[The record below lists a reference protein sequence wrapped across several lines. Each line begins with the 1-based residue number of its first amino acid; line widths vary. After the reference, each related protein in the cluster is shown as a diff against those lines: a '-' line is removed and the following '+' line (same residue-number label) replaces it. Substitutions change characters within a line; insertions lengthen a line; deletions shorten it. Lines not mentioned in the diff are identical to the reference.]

1 MYNINPPFNYQSD
14 RKVQLLALFLILLAL
29 LGGCQ
34 SAQAQPDPASFPT
47 PMPSV
52 APGVTP
58 DVTPSATL
66 PPLTD
71 EGNGCLPVYG
81 DLTLF
86 SNPAQGYCLLLP
98 PGFEAKENETGH
110 WVVLGPASTPGHR
123 ERLFLDV
130 RDGMGLSLEDAAGQ
144 ILMNYSLPAGEIE
157 QTDVE
162 VGGQPGLL
170 IGKLPGQEIN
180 QRLLI
185 IHNGRLYD
193 LTLLPADP
201 EAGLP
206 YVEMD
211 ALYAYVLDTFV
222 FLND

>member
-1 MYNINPPFNYQSD
+1 MYNVNFTPNSQIA
-14 RKVQLLALFLILLAL
+14 RKVQSLAFLLILLTL
-29 LGGCQ
+29 LAGCQ
-34 SAQAQPDPASFPT
+34 ALPAQPDPASFPT
-47 PMPSV
+47 PE
-52 APGVTP
+52 
-58 DVTPSATL
+58 PSATPL
-66 PPLTD
+66 PVAD

-98 PGFEAKENETGH
+98 PGYEAQENESGN
-110 WVVLGPASTPGHR
+110 WAILGPASTPGHR

-130 RDGMGLSLEDAAGQ
+130 RDGTGLSLEDAAGQ

-157 QTDVE
+157 QTEVE

-180 QRLLI
+180 QRLLF

-193 LTLLPADP
+193 LTFLPADP

-222 FLND
+222 FLNS